1 MLKCHGYC
9 EIRKVWVFHSRFC
22 RPVDGEP
29 GGEGDTIGIVQLYRI
44 LEDGVS
50 DSGTC
55 FPQMNVPVHG
65 RVLNEVMIRD
75 VSAGYARRLEHVD
88 LCPTWRT
95 QRIRLTRFPCPHY
108 PKVVHLGYHFLD
120 NAVGTFA

>member
-1 MLKCHGYC
+1 MA
-9 EIRKVWVFHSRFC
+9 KV
-22 RPVDGEP
+22 
-29 GGEGDTIGIVQLYRI
+29 ILLGIVELYRI

-75 VSAGYARRLEHVD
+75 VSGWLRAPPQEHVD

-95 QRIRLTRFPCPHY
+95 QRIRLTRFPCQHY